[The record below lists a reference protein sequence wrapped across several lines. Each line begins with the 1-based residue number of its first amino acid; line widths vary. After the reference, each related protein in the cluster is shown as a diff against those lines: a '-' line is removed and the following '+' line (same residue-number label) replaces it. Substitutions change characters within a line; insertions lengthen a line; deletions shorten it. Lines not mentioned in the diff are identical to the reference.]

1 LAPLLRQMQGLAPK
15 QAAAMPARLAHD
27 ASSSLGRRD
36 FMRVCL
42 ARDADGAIRMQDGL
56 PLVQALRQPSGC
68 ISSLTRADGLV
79 VCPEDRDGLHAGEAL
94 DLLLLR

>member
-1 LAPLLRQMQGLAPK
+1 
-15 QAAAMPARLAHD
+15 
-27 ASSSLGRRD
+27 
-36 FMRVCL
+36 
-42 ARDADGAIRMQDGL
+42 MQDDL